1 MNNTRKHSAFLVL
14 GIFLLGACMRT
25 PVTSIPS
32 IVGEIAASFHVA
44 TTSLGILTTIPLI
57 CFGLVAVVVP
67 MIGQKLG
74 NELTIA
80 IALLILFAGS
90 WLRVLNYAS
99 LMIGTLLVGIGIT
112 FLNVLLPAI
121 ITENLPEKIG
131 SMTSLYNV
139 SLALFSAIGAYAITP
154 VAQNSSWQ
162 FSVMILS
169 MLVLATLVLWLPNL
183 RFNQRGTSESTSA
196 GINMWKNKTA
206 WLILVYFGL
215 SSFVFY
221 TTVAWLPSIAISA
234 GLSHNQSSLIA
245 GLFQLFSMPGAFLAP
260 LWATKL
266 SNRTPLILGA
276 GIFTILGYLGLM
288 MPFHSF
294 GWFVFVSLILAI
306 GTSATFAL
314 IMTLFSLKT
323 KTPVNT
329 GKLSGMAQSLGYLLA
344 AFGPMLVGNLKAA
357 SGSWFT
363 GELTTMLVAV
373 VFTIFGVLSER
384 KPYVD

>member
-1 MNNTRKHSAFLVL
+1 ML
-14 GIFLLGACMRT
+14 
-25 PVTSIPS
+25 
-32 IVGEIAASFHVA
+32 
-44 TTSLGILTTIPLI
+44 
-57 CFGLVAVVVP
+57 
-67 MIGQKLG
+67 
-74 NELTIA
+74 
-80 IALLILFAGS
+80 
-90 WLRVLNYAS
+90 
-99 LMIGTLLVGIGIT
+99 
-112 FLNVLLPAI
+112 
-121 ITENLPEKIG
+121 
-131 SMTSLYNV
+131 
-139 SLALFSAIGAYAITP
+139 
-154 VAQNSSWQ
+154 
-162 FSVMILS
+162 LS

-183 RFNQRGTSESTSA
+183 RFNQRGTSEATRT

-234 GLSHNQSSLIA
+234 GLSSNQSSLIA

-276 GIFTILGYLGLM
+276 GIFTILGYLGLI

>member
-1 MNNTRKHSAFLVL
+1 
-14 GIFLLGACMRT
+14 
-25 PVTSIPS
+25 
-32 IVGEIAASFHVA
+32 
-44 TTSLGILTTIPLI
+44 
-57 CFGLVAVVVP
+57 

-90 WLRVLNYAS
+90 WLRVLNYDS

-121 ITENLPEKIG
+121 ITENLPDKIG

-162 FSVMILS
+162 FSVMLLS

-183 RFNQRGTSESTSA
+183 RFNQRGTSEATST

-234 GLSHNQSSLIA
+234 GLSSNQSSLIA

-329 GKLSGMAQSLGYLLA
+329 GRLSGMAQSLGYLLA

-357 SGSWFT
+357 SGSWFA